1 MEHEIRWTENAFED
15 LKEVFIYLEKEWS
28 SEVSNN
34 FLDKCF
40 LNIELISKFPH
51 IGIRSEKDKTVRK
64 ILITKN
70 NFLFYRVENKIITL
84 LGLIDTRSD
93 PNKGKY

>member
-1 MEHEIRWTENAFED
+1 MEQEIRWTENAFED

-28 SEVSNN
+28 SEISNN
-34 FLDKCF
+34 FLHKCF
-40 LNIELISKFPH
+40 LNIELISKFPQ